1 MHLLRLDQGEPA
13 AELDLTTDQ
22 TRQVRDSKGI
32 LQTGLDSALVALGTR
47 PSSETLEK
55 ISANLDVALFRARV
69 DVLDVLQTRVDEGGK
84 LAERGREGGEGWL
97 RWARSGLGSEQVDWH
112 EHKTYTH
119 ILETYGQLAQT
130 RQT

>member
-1 MHLLRLDQGEPA
+1 MHLLGLDQREPA

-69 DVLDVLQTRVDEGGK
+69 DVLDVLQTCVD
-84 LAERGREGGEGWL
+84 
-97 RWARSGLGSEQVDWH
+97 QC
-112 EHKTYTH
+112 
-119 ILETYGQLAQT
+119 
-130 RQT
+130 